1 MGSQSGV
8 LPLVPTADRT
18 RKSTQFSKYKEP
30 EDGQQTQT

>member
-8 LPLVPTADRT
+8 LPLDRT